1 MSVQVPMPMQEGAPG
16 GWPLGPM
23 MAPMPKTR
31 FVKLWVIM
39 IGTLIFVSMVAFH
52 TAIILPRP
60 SFQPTPEEVNAY
72 IVTIRALTALF
83 AGAMDAAVGLAVTA
97 SWYWGLT
104 RPDLTEGARRGLFL
118 FGAVFLAI
126 WLLLQTASVTLL
138 RGLIP

>member
-1 MSVQVPMPMQEGAPG
+1 VQPQMQMPG
-16 GWPLGPM
+16 GPSEGWAMGPM
-23 MAPMPKTR
+23 MAPLPKTR

-60 SFQPTPEEVNAY
+60 SSFQSTPEEVNAY
-72 IVTIRALTALF
+72 IVTIRALTAVF
-83 AGAMDAAVGLAVTA
+83 AGAMDAAVGLALTA